1 MQHRFIEVAGF
12 LLLLL
17 AACGP
22 GPSGEKQII
31 IFHAGSVSR
40 PIREVSDAFMKLH
53 PEIKIWHEAAGS
65 VESARK
71 ITDLK
76 RACDVFV
83 SADVSL
89 IEKLLWPRYASQW
102 YGFAG
107 NAIGIAYTPESKYS
121 SKINTSN
128 WHEVLLRTD
137 VNFARSDPQ
146 VDPCGYRT
154 LFVWQLAEKLYKKPG
169 LYKALLLKDQ
179 RLVRPKET
187 DLLVLL
193 QTHNADYIFIYRS
206 IAIQHGLHFIELPDS
221 VNLSQ
226 PRLDEFYQNA
236 TLRLRGLAPGDSIKQ
251 HGQAILYGVSI
262 PLNAPHPQ
270 LAQEYLRFLLDKSK
284 GLDIFKAAG
293 HTMPDSVLVYPE
305 R

>member
-1 MQHRFIEVAGF
+1 MHHRFIGVAGF

-17 AACGP
+17 AACRP
-22 GPSGEKQII
+22 TPSGEKQII
-31 IFHAGSVSR
+31 IFHAGSASR

-53 PEIKIWHEAAGS
+53 PEVKIWHEAAGS

-76 RACDVFV
+76 RACDVFI
-83 SADVSL
+83 SADIAV
-89 IEKLLWPRYASQW
+89 IEKMLWPLYASQW
-102 YGFAG
+102 FGFAG
-107 NAIGIAYTPESKYS
+107 NAMGIAYTPESRYS
-121 SKINTSN
+121 SEINASN

-146 VDPCGYRT
+146 ADPCGYRT

-169 LYKALLLKDQ
+169 LYKSLLLKDQ

-206 IAIQHGLHFIELPDS
+206 VAIQHGLRFIELPDS
-221 VNLSQ
+221 INLSQ
-226 PRLDEFYQNA
+226 PRLKEFYQKA
-236 TLRLRGLAPGDSIKQ
+236 TIRLRGLSPGDSIEQ
-251 HGQAILYGVSI
+251 HGQAILYGACI

-270 LAQEYLRFLLDKSK
+270 LAREYIRFLLDKSQ
-284 GLDIFKAAG
+284 GLGIFKAAG
-293 HTMPDSVLVYPE
+293 HTITDSVLVFPG

>member
-1 MQHRFIEVAGF
+1 MQHWFIGVAGF

-22 GPSGEKQII
+22 APSDEKQII

-53 PEIKIWHEAAGS
+53 PEINILHEAAGS

-76 RACDVFV
+76 RTCDVFV

-89 IEKLLWPRYASQW
+89 IEKMLWPHYASQW
-102 YGFAG
+102 FGFAG
-107 NAIGIAYTPESKYS
+107 NALGIAFTPESRYS
-121 SKINTSN
+121 SIINASN
-128 WHEVLLRTD
+128 WHEILLHPD

-146 VDPCGYRT
+146 ADPCGYRT

-169 LYKALLLKDQ
+169 LYKSLLLKDQ

-206 IAIQHGLHFIELPDS
+206 LAIQHNLSFIELPDS
-221 VNLSQ
+221 INLSQ
-226 PRLDEFYQNA
+226 PRLAEFYQNA
-236 TLRLRGLAPGDSIKQ
+236 SVRLRGLSPGDSIEQ
-251 HGQAILYGVSI
+251 HGQAILYGVTI

-270 LAQEYLRFLLDKSK
+270 LAQEYLRFLLDKSH
-284 GLDIFKAAG
+284 GLSTFKAAG
-293 HTMPDSVLVYPE
+293 HALPDSILVFPAQ
-305 R
+305 